1 MTTHAKLSASGSHRW
16 IYCPGSVRLE
26 EGIKDSSSF
35 HAQEG
40 TLAHELAEKCLTD
53 NSPPEQHLGDIRY
66 GITITE
72 EMCEHVAGY
81 VAYVKSFS
89 GEHFYEERVDFSKWV
104 PEGFGTSDA
113 IVIDEVNSTC
123 HVIDLKYGKGKEVE
137 AENNTQA
144 ICYALGVHSD
154 HGWLYDIDKY
164 VMHIYQPRISNF
176 STWELSLDELME
188 WGEFI
193 RKQAD
198 RCLSDDA
205 PFNPG
210 EKQCQ
215 WCKAKASCPALYQ
228 FTQETISADF
238 DKIDEELISP
248 DKVTNERLKTV
259 LQSKKL
265 IEGYLQAVEEHVKD
279 KLKSGEPFPGYKLV
293 AGRSMRKYRDEEEAQ
308 IKLIDLLG
316 DDAFEKT
323 LLSPAK
329 AEKALGSKRKKELND
344 IVIKPEGA
352 PTLVPDS
359 DKRKSIFD
367 NEDDFESLDND

>member
-1 MTTHAKLSASGSHRW
+1 MTAHAKLSASGSHRW

-26 EGIKDSSSF
+26 DGIKDSSSF

-40 TLAHELAEKCLTD
+40 TVAHELAEKCLTD
-53 NSPPEQHLGDIRY
+53 GTQPDQYLGEVHHE
-66 GITITE
+66 ITINE
-72 EMCEHVAGY
+72 EMCEHIAGY

-89 GEHFYEERVDFSKWV
+89 GVHFYEERVDFSEWV
-104 PEGFGTSDA
+104 RGGFGTSDA
-113 IVIDEVNSTC
+113 IIIDEVNRTC

-154 HGWLYDIDKY
+154 HAWLYDIDKY
-164 VMHIYQPRISNF
+164 VIHIYQPRIGNF
-176 STWELSLDELME
+176 STWELSLDELMK

-193 RKQAD
+193 ANQAML
-198 RCLSDDA
+198 CLSPDA

-215 WCKAKASCPALYQ
+215 WCKAKATCPALHQ
-228 FTQETISADF
+228 FTQATISADF
-238 DKIDEELISP
+238 DMIDEALTSP
-248 DKVTNERLKTV
+248 DKVSDERLKV
-259 LQSKKL
+259 VMQSKKL
-265 IEGYLQAVEEHVKD
+265 IEGYLQAVEDHIKD

-308 IKLIDLLG
+308 IKLIALLG
-316 DDAFEKT
+316 DGAFEKT

-329 AEKALGSKRKKELND
+329 AEKALGTKRKKELND

-352 PTLVPDS
+352 PTLAQES

-367 NEDDFESLDND
+367 NKDDFETLDND